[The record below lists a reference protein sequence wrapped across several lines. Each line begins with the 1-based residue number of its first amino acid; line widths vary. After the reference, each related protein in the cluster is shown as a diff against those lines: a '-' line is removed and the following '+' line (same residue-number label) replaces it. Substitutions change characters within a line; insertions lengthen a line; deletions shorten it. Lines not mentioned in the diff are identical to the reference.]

1 MSIFDVAKVLG
12 RRVVSIVM
20 TGVMVALFALGTLIL
35 VQPKYSSSMDFLLV
49 QANTNGQDFY
59 SAFKSAEYLGKVLS
73 QAIYSERFI
82 TAVIESGKMDDRF
95 LPANKK
101 ERLDEW
107 ANIITVRNNLELGII
122 SVSVDGQSDRDAAR
136 IMSGVAEVL
145 TQKNALFRSG
155 DEKSV
160 EVRVLSGPILEIQP
174 TFQKLLLVAFS
185 GFLSGLFLM
194 SSVVILRHQQY
205 RA

>member
-20 TGVMVALFALGTLIL
+20 AGVVVALFALGALIL

-174 TFQKLLLVAFS
+174 TFQKLLLVAFT

>member
-160 EVRVLSGPILEIQP
+160 EVRVLSGPILEVQP
-174 TFQKLLLVAFS
+174 TFQKLLLVAFT

>member
-73 QAIYSERFI
+73 QAIYSERLI

-174 TFQKLLLVAFS
+174 TFQKLLLVAFT

>member
-160 EVRVLSGPILEIQP
+160 EVRVLSGPILEVQP

>member
-12 RRVVSIVM
+12 RQVVSIVM
-20 TGVMVALFALGTLIL
+20 TGVVVALFALGTLIL

-122 SVSVDGQSDRDAAR
+122 SVSVDGRSDRDAAR

-160 EVRVLSGPILEIQP
+160 EVRVLSGPILEVQP

-194 SSVVILRHQQY
+194 SFVVILRHQQY

>member
-12 RRVVSIVM
+12 RQVVSIVM
-20 TGVMVALFALGTLIL
+20 TGVVVALFALGTLIL

-82 TAVIESGKMDDRF
+82 TAVIESGKIDDRF

-122 SVSVDGQSDRDAAR
+122 SVSVDGRSDRDAAR

-160 EVRVLSGPILEIQP
+160 EVRVLSGPILEVQP

-194 SSVVILRHQQY
+194 SFVVILRHQQY